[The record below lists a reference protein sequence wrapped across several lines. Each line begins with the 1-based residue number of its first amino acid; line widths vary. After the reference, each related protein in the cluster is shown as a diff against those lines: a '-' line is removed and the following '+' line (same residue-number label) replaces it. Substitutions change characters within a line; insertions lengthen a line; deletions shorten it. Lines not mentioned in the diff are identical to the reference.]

1 MKTDKGYRF
10 NIGFPS
16 NTAERV
22 RVGEF
27 LESCGNRKGTVVV
40 EALSLLLEA
49 HPGLA
54 EVTGTS
60 QPLHLTVKQSLTREE
75 IESIVR
81 DTVRSMGG
89 IVAAPP
95 VASGEIDDAAGYDP
109 QEDEFVSKMVDS
121 FDELFN

>member
-40 EALSLLLEA
+40 EALSLLLET
-49 HPGLA
+49 HPDLA

-89 IVAAPP
+89 IAAAPP
-95 VASGEIDDAAGYDP
+95 SASGEIDSGAGYDP